1 MRHIS
6 KITRTDDLE
15 NELPK
20 LLVFDFVKKGKK
32 LMLGFFYY
40 YAYYKHQFHNNFIIN
55 SFLKTD

>member
-32 LMLGFFYY
+32 LMLGFFITMLTI
-40 YAYYKHQFHNNFIIN
+40 NSNFII
-55 SFLKTD
+55 S